1 MSMYGGEQGEKRR
14 EGWPAS
20 YEVSGRESNDL
31 SRRNVN
37 KTFFGLPSI
46 FIQYLMPV
54 TPGPQRA
61 RRMYRYR
68 YSN

>member
-1 MSMYGGEQGEKRR
+1 MSMYGGEKRSG
-14 EGWPAS
+14 GWPAS
-20 YEVSGRESNDL
+20 CEVAGRRELNDL

-61 RRMYRYR
+61 RLV
-68 YSN
+68 